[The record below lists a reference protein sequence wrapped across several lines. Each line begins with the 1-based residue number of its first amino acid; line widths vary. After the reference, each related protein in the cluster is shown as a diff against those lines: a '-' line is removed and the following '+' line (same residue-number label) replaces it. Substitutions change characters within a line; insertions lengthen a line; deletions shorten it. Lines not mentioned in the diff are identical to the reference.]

1 MNSFTLEILI
11 ILLLILINGI
21 FAMSEIALV
30 SARKARL
37 QQWANQGDRKA
48 RVALELANSPNR
60 FLSTVQIGITL
71 VGIFAGAFG
80 GATIAENV
88 VVLLDRLPVM
98 VPYKGAVALLIV
110 VVSITYLSLI
120 LGELVPKR
128 LALNN
133 PERIAT
139 RIAIPM
145 RFLGKIGAPVVHL
158 LSASTDLVLRFL
170 RTQPSNEPQVIE
182 EEIKILLEQGTETG
196 AFEQEEQAMVE
207 RVFRL
212 DERRVS
218 SLMTPR
224 PDVIW
229 LNLEDSIEENRQ
241 KIISSTHTRFPVC
254 QNVLDNV
261 LGVIQINDL
270 LARSLLS
277 QPIDLTAALRQPLFV
292 PEHTKALKVLELF
305 KQTGTHIA
313 LAVDEYGVI
322 QGLVTLNDILE
333 AIVGD
338 MPSVNQPD
346 DLQIVQREDGSW
358 LLDGMVSIEKFRE
371 VFNLEEL
378 PGEQQ
383 GNYHTLGGFVITHL
397 GRIPIAADHF
407 EWGGF
412 RFEVMDMDGNR
423 VDKILV
429 MPLLT
434 NSRDSSP
441 LSP

>member
-1 MNSFTLEILI
+1 MNSFSLEILI

-37 QQWANQGDRKA
+37 QQWANQGDLKA

-80 GATIAENV
+80 GATIAEKV
-88 VVLLDRLPVM
+88 VVQLDRLPVV
-98 VPYKGAVALLIV
+98 VPYKGAIALLIV

-139 RIAIPM
+139 QIAIPM
-145 RFLGKIGAPVVHL
+145 RLLARIGSPVVHL
-158 LSASTDLVLRFL
+158 LSASTDLVLRLL

-182 EEIKILLEQGTETG
+182 EEIKILLEQGTEAGT
-196 AFEQEEQAMVE
+196 FEQEEQAMVE

-229 LNLEDSIEENRQ
+229 LNLDDSIEENRH
-241 KIISSTHTRFPVC
+241 KIINSTHTRFPVC
-254 QNVLDNV
+254 QNV
-261 LGVIQINDL
+261 
-270 LARSLLS
+270 
-277 QPIDLTAALRQPLFV
+277 
-292 PEHTKALKVLELF
+292 
-305 KQTGTHIA
+305 
-313 LAVDEYGVI
+313 
-322 QGLVTLNDILE
+322 
-333 AIVGD
+333 
-338 MPSVNQPD
+338 
-346 DLQIVQREDGSW
+346 
-358 LLDGMVSIEKFRE
+358 
-371 VFNLEEL
+371 
-378 PGEQQ
+378 
-383 GNYHTLGGFVITHL
+383 
-397 GRIPIAADHF
+397 
-407 EWGGF
+407 
-412 RFEVMDMDGNR
+412 
-423 VDKILV
+423 
-429 MPLLT
+429 
-434 NSRDSSP
+434 
-441 LSP
+441 

>member
-1 MNSFTLEILI
+1 MNSLTLQILI
-11 ILLLILINGI
+11 ILVLILINGI

-37 QQWANQGDRKA
+37 QQWANQGNIKA
-48 RVALELANSPNR
+48 RVALELANAPNR
-60 FLSTVQIGITL
+60 FLSTVQVGITL

-80 GATIAENV
+80 GATIAEKLAIPLGRV
-88 VVLLDRLPVM
+88 PLLA
-98 VPYKGAVALLIV
+98 PYKGAVALLIV
-110 VVSITYLSLI
+110 VFCITYLSLI

-128 LALNN
+128 LGLND
-133 PERIAT
+133 PEKIAMRIAV
-139 RIAIPM
+139 PM
-145 RFLGKIGAPVVHL
+145 RLLAKIGSPVVHL
-158 LSASTDLVLRFL
+158 LSTSTDLVLRML
-170 RTQPSNEPQVIE
+170 GTQPSNEPQVTE
-182 EEIKILLEQGTETG
+182 EEIKILLEQATEAGT
-196 AFEQEEQAMVE
+196 FEQEEQAMVE
-207 RVFRL
+207 RVLRL
-212 DERRVS
+212 DERQVS

-224 PDVIW
+224 PEVIW
-229 LNLEDSIEENRQ
+229 LNLDDSVEENRQ

-261 LGVIQINDL
+261 LGIIQINDL
-270 LARSLLS
+270 LARSLLG
-277 QPIDLTAALRQPLFV
+277 QPIDLTAALRQPLFI
-292 PEHTKALKVLELF
+292 PEHTRTLKVLELF

-338 MPSVNQPD
+338 MPSINQPD
-346 DLQIVQREDGSW
+346 DLQMVQREDGSW
-358 LLDGMVSIEKFRE
+358 LLDGMISVEKFRE
-371 VFNLEEL
+371 VFGLAEL
-378 PGEQQ
+378 PGEQR
-383 GNYHTLGGFVITHL
+383 GNYHTLGGFILTHF

-429 MPLLT
+429 MPVQANPQSMKSIL
-434 NSRDSSP
+434 
-441 LSP
+441 